1 MLLGVIADDFTG
13 ATDIA
18 GFLVENGM
26 RTIQVN
32 GVPATSTDINADA
45 VVVSLK
51 SRSCPS
57 QQAIDDSVAALKW
70 LQAQGC
76 QQFYFKYC
84 STFDSTAKGNIG
96 PVTDALL
103 DQLGEDFTIVCPA
116 LPVNGRTVFNGHLF
130 VLGQLL
136 SESGMRNHP
145 VTPMTNSNLMQLM
158 DAQSKGETGL
168 IDYQNIEQGADH
180 IVSGFEQLKAQGKRY
195 AVVDAFNATHLD
207 EIGKAVSSLKLI
219 TGGSGLAVGIA
230 NNWAEHLQ
238 DQSEAKKAGYPA
250 KAPTVIF
257 SGSCSVMTNKQVE
270 DYKAKAPHFAIDIE
284 DCLHKKEYSTQV
296 CDWVINQSTGPLAP
310 IVYAT
315 ADAKALQLIQQKYG
329 AEVSSQAVENFF
341 SKLAIKLQAQGIT
354 NFIVAGGETSGV
366 VTQSLQVDSF
376 HIGPQITPGVP
387 WVKAVNQN
395 LSLALKSGNFG
406 DQTFFTKAQEYF
418 Q

>member
-32 GVPATSTDINADA
+32 GIPSANMEINADA

-51 SRSCPS
+51 SRSCPTE
-57 QQAIDDSVAALKW
+57 QAIEQSVAALKW

-76 QQFYFKYC
+76 KQFYFKYC
-84 STFDSTAKGNIG
+84 STFDSTTKGNIG

-103 DQLGEDFTIVCPA
+103 DVLGEDFTIVCPA

-145 VTPMTNSNLMQLM
+145 VTPMTNSNLMDLM
-158 DAQSKGETGL
+158 DAQSKGKTGL
-168 IDYQNIEQGADH
+168 INYQSIEQGADA
-180 IVSGFEQLKAQGKRY
+180 IIGEFAELKAQGKRY
-195 AVVDAFNATHLD
+195 AVVDAFTAEHLN
-207 EIGKAVSSLKLI
+207 EIGKAVSSLKLV
-219 TGGSGLAVGIA
+219 TGGSGLAAGIA
-230 NNWAEHLQ
+230 KNWGEHLQ
-238 DQSEAKKAGYPA
+238 DQTQAKQAGHPA

-270 DYKAKAPHFAIDIE
+270 LYKAKASFFALDIE
-284 DCLHKKEYSTQV
+284 QCMSNENYV
-296 CDWVINQSTGPLAP
+296 NEVFDWVISHANESLAP

-315 ADAKALQLIQQKYG
+315 ADAEKLKTIQQQYG
-329 AEVSSQAVENFF
+329 AEASSQAVETLF
-341 SKLAIKLQAQGIT
+341 SMLAIKLQDSGIR

-366 VTQSLQVDSF
+366 VTQSLKVDSF
-376 HIGPQITPGVP
+376 HIGPQIAPGVP
-387 WVKAVNQN
+387 WVKAINQD

-406 DQTFFTKAQEYF
+406 DENFFTTAQGYF
-418 Q
+418 